1 MRLAR
6 GGGSV
11 MALNVAGMAQALL
24 LQVVLARLLGHEGYG
39 QFAYVMAWIN
49 ILVYVAVMGHDMLV
63 MRSVAAFHAQQEW
76 AQLAGVLRQAA
87 FFGETPST
95 AFPAR
100 GAALAWPRYGGPDT
114 LTATFLA
121 GFVVLPL
128 LALLRLNA

>member
-49 ILVYVAVMGHDMLV
+49 ILVYVALGMVPMTWWVLFRTRFGLRLRAVGENPGAVDT
-63 MRSVAAFHAQQEW
+63 
-76 AQLAGVLRQAA
+76 AGV
-87 FFGETPST
+87 
-95 AFPAR
+95 
-100 GAALAWPRYGGPDT
+100 
-114 LTATFLA
+114 
-121 GFVVLPL
+121 
-128 LALLRLNA
+128 